1 MTTTQELVDA
11 LLARRGA
18 DYYAQFSD
26 LMQRLVD
33 DHGDLLTVALGQTTS
48 ASSHSVGTGSK
59 TFVMAADRPYAA
71 GAEVVIARAS
81 APSTRMFGTVTA
93 NAAGSLTVNVT
104 TAVGSGGPFTDW
116 TIQVTGLVG
125 PTGATGPASSTATET
140 ATGTVTLRQLRRV
153 ALRHA
158 LAAR

>member
-18 DYYAQFSD
+18 DYYTQFSA

-33 DHGDLLTVALGQTTS
+33 DHGDLLAAALGATTS
-48 ASSHSVGTGSK
+48 ASSHSIGTGSK
-59 TFVMAADRPYAA
+59 TFVLAADRPYAA
-71 GAEVVIARAS
+71 GAEVVVARAS
-81 APSTRMFGTVTA
+81 APATRMFCTVTA

-104 TAVGSGGPFTDW
+104 STAGSGGPYTDW
-116 TIQVTGLVG
+116 TVQVTGPVG
-125 PTGATGPASSTATET
+125 PTGPTGSLPPATET
-140 ATGTVTLRQLRRV
+140 VSGAVTLRQLRRV